1 MEHRHEWRQS
11 RIARYGLFFCSK
23 CGSYMEPEEAKKRI
37 NAVEFLSA
45 EDADDIAE
53 TLEIEWSPK
62 LYPEPWYQD
71 NPKALRNYAKT
82 LRGE

>member
-45 EDADDIAE
+45 EDAELMYQYDDACF
-53 TLEIEWSPK
+53 
-62 LYPEPWYQD
+62 YPGLLD
-71 NPKALRNYAKT
+71 YAKT